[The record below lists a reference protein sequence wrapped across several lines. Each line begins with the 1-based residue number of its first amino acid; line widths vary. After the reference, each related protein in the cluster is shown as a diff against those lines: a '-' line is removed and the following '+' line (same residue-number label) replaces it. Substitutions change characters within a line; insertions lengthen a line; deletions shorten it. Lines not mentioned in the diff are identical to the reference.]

1 MMGVVRIAVRG
12 GRKRF
17 KLSVG
22 RTEKTGV
29 VLSGNETSFHLFGQA
44 PATPCLAARPAWT
57 STSGRRMGS

>member
-12 GRKRF
+12 DV

-22 RTEKTGV
+22 RMEKSGV
-29 VLSGNETSFHLFGQA
+29 VLSGNETSFHSLCDKR
-44 PATPCLAARPAWT
+44 PTPCLAARPAWT

>member
-1 MMGVVRIAVRG
+1 MMGVVRIAVRE

-22 RTEKTGV
+22 RMKNPGV
-29 VLSGNETSFHLFGQA
+29 VLSGNETSFHSLDKR
-44 PATPCLAARPAWT
+44 PTPCLAARPAWT